1 MIALLAETPR
11 DQEMIDRLVEKNRK
25 LKEEIERLKKE
36 IEEYKKR
43 HPSTVGIKN
52 GKSYEIKQSV
62 QGSGEID
69 SSRKQGAQMG
79 HKGHYKRMPHIT
91 ERTTLKA
98 SGFSCPV
105 CSSPLVRK
113 GIRKRVIEDV
123 PPIAPRVIQYR
134 IERMYCR
141 ECGKTYEPDVP
152 NALPG
157 ARLSL
162 RTMLIVSY
170 LKIGMRISIESV
182 STTMKE
188 LFGIKVSEGEVQEIL
203 YQLSDA
209 LGDEYGRLLGAI
221 RKAPSRNMDTTS
233 WRENGINTDLWVF
246 VTKAEAIF
254 HTAKSNNHEVA
265 LTILKK
271 HNGTDIHDRY
281 SAFETL
287 ASKTRNTQQYCWSHI
302 ISDAKE
308 LEEFYGEEGKRI
320 KESLQK
326 VYENAKEFNGHGTP
340 GDVDHLHE
348 RLTFLLDTGYEHIK
362 TRKFVDN
369 LLKRK
374 KEWLFRFVIDP
385 EVEPTNNRAER
396 ALRPSVIYR
405 KVSGGTRSSRGSEA
419 YDRLFS
425 LFYTQKLRKRSFI
438 RDIQALITGKEIHPG

>member
-1 MIALLAETPR
+1 M
-11 DQEMIDRLVEKNRK
+11 
-25 LKEEIERLKKE
+25 
-36 IEEYKKR
+36 
-43 HPSTVGIKN
+43 KN
-52 GKSYEIKQSV
+52 GKVYEIKPENQNNSE
-62 QGSGEID
+62 SN
-69 SSRKQGAQMG
+69 SRKQGAQIG
-79 HKGHYKRMPHIT
+79 HKGHFRRMPRIT
-91 ERTTLKA
+91 ERIALKA
-98 SGFSCPV
+98 SEFSCPI

-113 GIRKRVIEDV
+113 GIRTRVIEDI
-123 PPIAPRVIQYR
+123 PAIEPKVIQYR

-141 ECGKTYEPDVP
+141 KCKKAFEPEVP
-152 NALPG
+152 NALAG

-170 LKIGMRISIESV
+170 LKIGMRMSIENV
-182 STTMKE
+182 SAAMKE
-188 LFGIKVSEGEVQEIL
+188 LFGIKISEGGVQDIL
-203 YQLSDA
+203 YQLSGA
-209 LGDEYGRLLGAI
+209 LGPEYLRLLDDM
-221 RKAPSRNMDTTS
+221 RRAPSRHMDTTS

-265 LTILKK
+265 LTILKR
-271 HNGTDIHDRY
+271 HNGTDIHDRFN
-281 SAFETL
+281 AFETL

-308 LEEFYGEEGKRI
+308 LEEFYGDEGKRI

-326 VYENAKEFNGHGTP
+326 VYEIAKEFNGHGTP
-340 GDVDHLHE
+340 GDVDHLYE
-348 RLTFLLDTGYEHIK
+348 RLILLLDTGYQHIK

-374 KEWLFRFVIDP
+374 MEWLFRFVIDP

-405 KVSGGTRSSRGSEA
+405 KVSGGTRSSRGTKA

-425 LFYTQKLRKRSFI
+425 IFYTQKLRKRSFI
-438 RDIQALITGKEIHPG
+438 RDVPQLITRKEIHPG